1 MRKILTGTVLWSYDY
16 EVLNRNVTDNI
27 KGQVSG
33 FKPFHRHKGT
43 ITLTT
48 ESIIINGDECLQIP
62 LSSLN
67 QIYLGFDETFPR
79 TLVRNMGLFWQ
90 PLRISLS
97 NGQKFYMIIDYNF
110 FGTRNRSWFG
120 TLKELLS
127 VD

>member
-1 MRKILTGTVLWSYDY
+1 VKTILTGAVLWSYDY
-16 EVLNRNVTDNI
+16 EVLNRNLTANI
-27 KGQVSG
+27 KAQLSG
-33 FKPFHRHKGT
+33 FKPFHRHQGN

-48 ESIIINGDECLQIP
+48 ESVIINGDEDLQIP
-62 LSSLN
+62 LGSLN
-67 QIYLGFDETFPR
+67 QISLGFDETFPK

-110 FGTRNRSWFG
+110 FGTRNQYWFD
-120 TLKELLS
+120 TLKKLLS